1 MLLNSGPRLV
11 LEDSATVYAEPK
23 ASPVGKYSWTA
34 QVSVRIVCNTHAQ
47 SMIRSLVH
55 NVLYTAELCD

>member
-1 MLLNSGPRLV
+1 MLLNGGPRLV

-34 QVSVRIVCNTHAQ
+34 
-47 SMIRSLVH
+47 
-55 NVLYTAELCD
+55 